1 MLFTRCPDCDTTF
14 RVTDDALKKANGQ
27 VRCGRCSSVFN
38 AYAERREVPI
48 EASAG
53 HAPERPTAE
62 TSAVQPKPDVRAEQ
76 ELAEPAPG
84 PAPAAPPASIDGVRP
99 ERLAP
104 RPVPTEPVR
113 SEASAPR
120 PVPTESV
127 RSEAPAPRPV
137 STELVRPEAPAPRP
151 VPTEPVRSEAL
162 APLPVPAEP
171 ARPEAPAPR
180 AVPTEPVRSEAPA
193 TLPVPA
199 EPVRSEAPAAS
210 NPPLR
215 LVSPSLL
222 EEQPASEPDDDPLGG
237 LSVESVVAQLEQGAA
252 DPAVDVDEL
261 GDLEPV
267 PLDALPPA
275 QVEAVL
281 ETEPVGNWR
290 HALDESPRS
299 SRWWSV
305 GVACGVALLA
315 LQLLNH
321 YRAELVK
328 QPSIGSLVQNAYAS
342 LGIIVLPRWDVRQY
356 QILDWVATAEP
367 SSGGIGS
374 LRITAR
380 IKNLGPEYQPYPDVN
395 LRLKDRWDAAVGGRV
410 FAPAEYLA
418 AAPRK
423 LMAPGETARAQLELV
438 DPGPDAYGF
447 DLDVCVEVETHV
459 LSCRNDKVF
468 L

>member
-14 RVTDDALKKANGQ
+14 RVTDDALRKANGQ

-38 AYAERREVPI
+38 AYAERRDEPAEATAEAPQQQAADETPAKPI
-48 EASAG
+48 KAG
-53 HAPERPTAE
+53 VDAQQSLGDAEPPSAPEPPPAALQPAGPVKS
-62 TSAVQPKPDVRAEQ
+62 SAPNPSIRLVAPSPPEEPR
-76 ELAEPAPG
+76 PAP
-84 PAPAAPPASIDGVRP
+84 
-99 ERLAP
+99 L
-104 RPVPTEPVR
+104 
-113 SEASAPR
+113 
-120 PVPTESV
+120 
-127 RSEAPAPRPV
+127 
-137 STELVRPEAPAPRP
+137 ELDV
-151 VPTEPVRSEAL
+151 
-162 APLPVPAEP
+162 
-171 ARPEAPAPR
+171 
-180 AVPTEPVRSEAPA
+180 
-193 TLPVPA
+193 
-199 EPVRSEAPAAS
+199 
-210 NPPLR
+210 
-215 LVSPSLL
+215 
-222 EEQPASEPDDDPLGG
+222 DPLGA
-237 LSVESVVAQLEQGAA
+237 LSVASVVAQLELGAA
-252 DPAVDVDEL
+252 DPGVDL
-261 GDLEPV
+261 GDL
-267 PLDALPPA
+267 DASQDQAMPPA

-281 ETEPVGNWR
+281 EAEPVGDWR
-290 HALDESPRS
+290 HALEQSPRRS
-299 SRWWSV
+299 GWWS
-305 GVACGVALLA
+305 AGVALGLAALA
-315 LQLLNH
+315 LQVINH

-328 QPSIGSLVQNAYAS
+328 QPSVGALVQSAYAA
-342 LGIIVLPRWDVRQY
+342 LGVVVLPRWDVRQY

-395 LRLKDRWDAAVGGRV
+395 LRLKDRWEAAVGGRV